1 MATET
6 FNIYI
11 RLGADGQIRALTD
24 WEIGDGMDMAD
35 MWDGDERFRDIIVAV
50 TATLPTAADVENPNV
65 SVTIPDEEPGLV
77 AATAG

>member
-11 RLGADGQIRALTD
+11 RIGSDGQIRSLTD
-24 WEIGDGMDMAD
+24 WEIEDGMSMDDA
-35 MWDGDERFRDIIVAV
+35 WDGEGPFRDVIIAV
-50 TATLPTAADVENPNV
+50 TATLPNAAPDA

-77 AATAG
+77 TATTA